1 LYEDLSAE
9 IITNTYILSVFFKGG
24 LFMKK
29 KLVSGLVLAAM
40 SMSVLAGCGNSST
53 PNAGTTAAASTAG
66 TTASADAKTTDS
78 SAAAETGSKAASGDA
93 ASVDVSSVWPDGTT
107 VYVDVPAKAG
117 GGTDLYTRYLTQALQ
132 EVCPKVNFVVTN
144 YDTGEVG
151 MQHTKNAKPDGKTLN
166 VSHGGGIIQYFT
178 GASQTSMKDDLTVVG
193 LVNQGGPQAII
204 ANPDAEYTNFTE
216 LADYIKA
223 HPGEL
228 TVGCSL
234 GGTTQVL
241 FTSLIEELVGDTKL
255 VNFVQCSS
263 EADKLTQ
270 VASKAINIA
279 NCSIPNAKDYDADG
293 KLTILG
299 TLGPK
304 ASTLESMSE
313 LLGEDLDKKFA
324 STVEQGVNCT
334 WDSNYYLLAPAGLSD
349 EAAQAINSAVMA
361 AEKQQS
367 FTDGNKKM
375 ATFAEPVNLE
385 DARAAFD
392 KEWSSL
398 DELVGSMG
406 LKKR

>member
-1 LYEDLSAE
+1 
-9 IITNTYILSVFFKGG
+9 
-24 LFMKK
+24 MKK

-40 SMSVLAGCGNSST
+40 SVSVLAGCGSSSA
-53 PNAGTTAAASTAG
+53 PNASTTQAASEAASTKA
-66 TTASADAKTTDS
+66 ADS
-78 SAAAETGSKAASGDA
+78 SQAAGETKTEAASGDT

-204 ANPDAEYTNFTE
+204 ANPGAEYSNFSE

-241 FTSLIEELVGDTKL
+241 FTSLIQELVGDTSL

-293 KLTILG
+293 KLTIIG

-304 ASTLESMSE
+304 ASTLDSMSE

-334 WDSNYYLLAPAGLSD
+334 WDSNYYLLAPAGLPD
-349 EAAQAINSAVMA
+349 DAAKAINSAVMA
-361 AEKQQS
+361 AENQQS
-367 FTDGNKKM
+367 FLDGNKKM

-392 KEWSSL
+392 KEWSTL

>member
-1 LYEDLSAE
+1 
-9 IITNTYILSVFFKGG
+9 
-24 LFMKK
+24 MKK

-40 SMSVLAGCGNSST
+40 SVSVLAGCGSSSA
-53 PNAGTTAAASTAG
+53 PNASTTQAASEAASTKA
-66 TTASADAKTTDS
+66 ADS
-78 SAAAETGSKAASGDA
+78 SQAAGETKTEAASGDT

-204 ANPDAEYTNFTE
+204 ANPGAEYSNFSE

-241 FTSLIEELVGDTKL
+241 FTSLIQELVGDTSL

-293 KLTILG
+293 KLTIIG

-304 ASTLESMSE
+304 ASTLDSMSE

-334 WDSNYYLLAPAGLSD
+334 WDSNYYLLAPAGLPD
-349 EAAQAINSAVMA
+349 DAAQAINSAVMA
-361 AEKQQS
+361 AENQQS
-367 FTDGNKKM
+367 FLDGNKKM

-392 KEWSSL
+392 KEWSTL